1 MSLYLTV
8 ILITILLMIT
18 MTIHVLNYSGF
29 NKTEKT
35 WYVATFLS
43 VALCAGAEYL
53 AKHFDGRGYAVP
65 LTIITVIQ
73 FSLAPLL
80 PVFFSGALGMSR
92 LAKRA
97 GLLFLVNV
105 LIEIISA
112 PFGWVFYFDENGTYV
127 RGSLYIIYEAFYII
141 GLVFLIISLVLA
153 GRKFQKR
160 DIWTI
165 VMVLVVMVA
174 SIVPLLLF
182 KVYADYMGIGISA
195 CLCYIYYND
204 LIQEDIQAQLIENQK
219 KISDMQDHI
228 ILGLASLI
236 ESRDVETGEHIA
248 RTGQYVKTL
257 AEDAR
262 ADGVYT
268 DQLTDHFI
276 SLLCTLAP
284 MHDIGK
290 ILVSDQILKKPGR
303 LTSDEF
309 EQMKRHSSEGGAVV
323 QQVLSGITDEEYRQF
338 AVDIVVGHHE
348 RWDGKGYPRGL
359 KGEKIP
365 LSARIMAIADV
376 YDALISERCYKKA
389 IPVEE
394 AVEIIKEESGT
405 HFDPKLVEVFLRH
418 KEEFGVIS

>member
-8 ILITILLMIT
+8 ILITILLMIA

-53 AKHFDGRGYAVP
+53 AKHFDGQGYAVP

-97 GLLFLVNV
+97 GILFLVNV

-248 RTGQYVKTL
+248 RTGPYVKTL
-257 AEDAR
+257 AEYAR
-262 ADGVYT
+262 KDGVYT

-323 QQVLSGITDEEYRQF
+323 QQVLSGITDDEYRQF

-348 RWDGKGYPRGL
+348 KWDGSGYPNGL
-359 KGEKIP
+359 KGEEIP

-394 AVEIIKEESGT
+394 AVEIIRAK
-405 HFDPKLVEVFLRH
+405 
-418 KEEFGVIS
+418 